1 MILALIIF
9 TVVVAGS
16 TLQRVSGMGLGLIGG
31 PILMLVM
38 GPVEGILVIN
48 VLAAVNA
55 LLTTVTVRRNV
66 SWRMFGLIAP
76 VMIIGSL
83 AAAALISKIDTA
95 GLLIVVGA
103 ALLIALA
110 VVTYGGRFI
119 PPMEGKGPAISAGI
133 LGGFTNTLAGVAGP
147 VITVYAQAAKWPQAM
162 YTATLQPIFVVG
174 GIFSVITKTALG
186 AATFDGLP
194 WIIWPAGI
202 AGMFIG
208 IWLGSRIAHV
218 VSRDIARALSLS
230 VASLGA
236 LSALIRGI
244 VTYGA

>member
-9 TVVVAGS
+9 AVVVAGS

-110 VVTYGGRFI
+110 VVTYGARFV
-119 PPMEGKGPAISAGI
+119 PPMEG
-133 LGGFTNTLAGVAGP
+133 
-147 VITVYAQAAKWPQAM
+147 
-162 YTATLQPIFVVG
+162 
-174 GIFSVITKTALG
+174 
-186 AATFDGLP
+186 
-194 WIIWPAGI
+194 
-202 AGMFIG
+202 
-208 IWLGSRIAHV
+208 
-218 VSRDIARALSLS
+218 
-230 VASLGA
+230 
-236 LSALIRGI
+236 
-244 VTYGA
+244 

>member
-9 TVVVAGS
+9 AVVVAGS

-119 PPMEGKGPAISAGI
+119 
-133 LGGFTNTLAGVAGP
+133 
-147 VITVYAQAAKWPQAM
+147 
-162 YTATLQPIFVVG
+162 
-174 GIFSVITKTALG
+174 
-186 AATFDGLP
+186 
-194 WIIWPAGI
+194 
-202 AGMFIG
+202 
-208 IWLGSRIAHV
+208 
-218 VSRDIARALSLS
+218 LSL
-230 VASLGA
+230 
-236 LSALIRGI
+236 IHI
-244 VTYGA
+244 